1 MKANAKTILT
11 AVLAGAAV
19 LFLLAAALLLSGRGA
34 PAPEPS
40 PTPSAVLPTPT
51 AVPDPAPSGTPEPA
65 ESVMPEVVDGLKVGA
80 WPITQERRDYVDG
93 SLELYIPAIGI
104 TRTIWDGTDAQT
116 LNKGVGLY
124 EYAQLPGEGNRNV
137 SLAGHRNGLDKN
149 GNITDH
155 APFYYVDTLGEGDY
169 FYLTGGG
176 RIYRYLYD
184 DTWVVE
190 PDDWSPIAT
199 TGYSCLTITS
209 CEPIGISD
217 HRIVV
222 RARLDEIFDDSSDF
236 DYLES
241 IPLEGE
247 NV

>member
-1 MKANAKTILT
+1 MKANTKTILT

-19 LFLLAAALLLSGRGA
+19 LLLLAAALLLSGRHA
-34 PAPEPS
+34 SAPEPS
-40 PTPSAVLPTPT
+40 PTPSAVLPAPT
-51 AVPDPAPSGTPEPA
+51 AEPDPAPSGTPEPTA
-65 ESVMPEVVDGLKVGA
+65 SVMPEVVDGLKVGT

-116 LNKGVGLY
+116 LSKGVGLY

-149 GNITDH
+149 GNVTDH

-176 RIYRYLYD
+176 CIYRYLYD

-190 PDDWSPIAT
+190 APWLQRLMANVNFSDYESRSWFDRQLRASGLFDKLEAM
-199 TGYSCLTITS
+199 
-209 CEPIGISD
+209 GIQDGDTVSLYD
-217 HRIVV
+217 
-222 RARLDEIFDDSSDF
+222 
-236 DYLES
+236 LEF
-241 IPLEGE
+241 EYQR
-247 NV
+247 